1 MTRMLASRLRKLED
15 RTAKATTTN
24 RVVFVDPLSGRILSN
39 IPSGVGV
46 MVIPTWGDDA
56 QWEEALREQQ
66 IKLVSEAREKERAL
80 P

>member
-1 MTRMLASRLRKLED
+1 MLAFRLKKLED
-15 RTAKATTTN
+15 RTAKATTAN
-24 RVVFVDPLSGRILSN
+24 RVVFVDQLSGRMLSK

-46 MVIPTWGDDA
+46 MIVPTWGEDA

>member
-24 RVVFVDPLSGRILSN
+24 RVVFVDQPSGRILSK

-46 MVIPTWGDDA
+46 MVVPTWSGDA